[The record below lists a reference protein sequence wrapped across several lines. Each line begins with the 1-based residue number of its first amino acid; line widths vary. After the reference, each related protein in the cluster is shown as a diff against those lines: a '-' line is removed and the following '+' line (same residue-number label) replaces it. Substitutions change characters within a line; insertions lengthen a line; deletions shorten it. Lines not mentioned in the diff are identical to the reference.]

1 MGSPIPVLEGV
12 RRRQFAVAENGT
24 LAYVAGY
31 TEEAK
36 RSLIRVDR
44 RGGEELLV
52 TREQG
57 YIHPPRL
64 SPDGR
69 RLAVTINNVGDP
81 PEIWL
86 YELARDTFTR
96 FTFSGGH
103 VSVVPI
109 WSPDGRRLF
118 FNSDRIDATFQPFSK
133 PTDGSGISEPLVG
146 SVEAFGP
153 NSISSDGKKLFVS
166 VNNIGSGRDI
176 AAVHLDDGELE
187 TVVGTPFDE
196 HNGMISPNDRWLA
209 YVSNE
214 SGRDEVYVRA
224 LTGAATK
231 TTISTAGGTEPL
243 WSRDGQELFYRE
255 GDKFMAVRVTAEPV
269 FEADNPRFFSRAVTC
284 AKTPLRLARCTMSFP
299 MVSPSS

>member
-57 YIHPPRL
+57 YVHPPRL

-86 YELARDTFTR
+86 YELARDTFAR

-109 WSPDGRRLF
+109 WSPDGRR
-118 FNSDRIDATFQPFSK
+118 SK
-133 PTDGSGISEPLVG
+133 RTS
-146 SVEAFGP
+146 
-153 NSISSDGKKLFVS
+153 
-166 VNNIGSGRDI
+166 
-176 AAVHLDDGELE
+176 
-187 TVVGTPFDE
+187 
-196 HNGMISPNDRWLA
+196 
-209 YVSNE
+209 
-214 SGRDEVYVRA
+214 
-224 LTGAATK
+224 
-231 TTISTAGGTEPL
+231 
-243 WSRDGQELFYRE
+243 
-255 GDKFMAVRVTAEPV
+255 
-269 FEADNPRFFSRAVTC
+269 PRFFSRVDTC
-284 AKTPLRLARCTMSFP
+284 AKTPLRPAPCTMSFQTA
-299 MVSPSS
+299 SPSS